1 MTTTAFGAGSMVGVP
16 VRRVEDPTLLRG
28 EASYID
34 NLDLPG
40 ALHLAFVR
48 SPVAHAEITTVDI
61 ADARTMPGV
70 VAVYSAADLDFPDH
84 VGMMQLHPEVVRP
97 ALARDR
103 VRFVGDAV
111 VVVVAES
118 KAQAVDAVEA
128 VVVEY
133 EPLPAVT
140 DMEAALAPD
149 APVQFEAVGS
159 NVIMGARDPDDSDP
173 LEGAEIVVRGRFK
186 NQRLA
191 VVPMEGS
198 AVAVLPGDDGGGH
211 ELTVYLACQ
220 MPHSNRNGLANAFG
234 VEPEKVRMIAPHV
247 GGSFGAKHWAPEDV
261 VAVRVARELG
271 RPVKWVETRSEN
283 MIAMPHGRGQVQ
295 YIELGLRHDGTIVGL
310 HCRVVGDAGAYGGFG
325 GMLAY
330 GPTRMMSQ
338 GVYRIPKIAYD
349 CAIAL
354 TNLAPMGAYRGA
366 GRPEAAAM
374 LERILDMAA
383 AELGLDPVTIR
394 RRNFLRPDEFP
405 YSTVTGVTY
414 DIGDYDA
421 ALTEALRIA
430 GYDELRAEQAARR
443 ERGDVKQL
451 GIGICAYVEIT
462 AGGSGSEYAEVEVH
476 PDGGATVTAG
486 TSAHGQG
493 HATAY
498 TQLVSGAL
506 GIPMDRI
513 TFVQSDTALVPR
525 GGGTGGS
532 RSLQLGGSAALE
544 ASRGVLDRA
553 RSLAAD
559 LLEAAPEDIVLT
571 DDGTFGVAGVPAK
584 AVTWAELATKAHD
597 DGFPLAVEHDF
608 VQSDASFPFGAHVS
622 VVEVDMETGQVRP
635 VRHVAVDD
643 CGRILN
649 PMLVDGQVHGGL
661 ASGISQ
667 ALWEEM
673 VYDDD
678 GNPLTSTL
686 AEYALPSAAEFPSFE
701 VAHTETP
708 SPLNPLGAKG
718 IGESATV
725 GSTPAVQNAV
735 VDALSFLGVR
745 HVDMPC
751 TPERVWRTIESAR
764 EGTLPDPWR
773 EPPAAFASLR
783 VRRRKAPTP
792 AETEVDEI
800 AEIDL

>member
-1 MTTTAFGAGSMVGVP
+1 MTATTFGAGSLVGVP

-28 EASYID
+28 QASYID

-40 ALHLAFVR
+40 ALHLSFVR
-48 SPVAHAEITTVDI
+48 SPVAHAELTAIDTS
-61 ADARTMPGV
+61 DARTMPGV
-70 VAVYSAADLDFPDH
+70 VAVYTATDLEFPNH
-84 VGMMQLHPEVVRP
+84 TGMVQLNPNVVRP

-103 VRFVGDAV
+103 VRFVGDPVA
-111 VVVVAES
+111 VVVAET
-118 KAQAVDAVEA
+118 KAQAVDAAEA
-128 VVVEY
+128 VVVDY
-133 EPLPAVT
+133 EPLDAVT

-149 APVQFEAVGS
+149 APLQFEALGS
-159 NVIMGARDPDDSDP
+159 NVVMGMREADDFDP
-173 LEGAEIVVRGRFK
+173 LAGAEVVVRGRFE
-186 NQRLA
+186 NQRIA
-191 VVPMEGS
+191 VVPMEGA
-198 AVAVLPGDDGGGH
+198 AVAVLPGDDGDGH

-220 MPHSNRNGLANAFG
+220 MPHSNRNALATNFG
-234 VEPEKVRMIAPHV
+234 VEPEKVRLVAPHV
-247 GGSFGAKHWAPEDV
+247 GGSFGAKHWAPEDI

-283 MIAMPHGRGQVQ
+283 MISMPHGRGQVQ
-295 YIELGLRHDGTIVGL
+295 FLELGLRRDGTIVGL
-310 HCRVVGDAGAYGGFG
+310 RCRVIGDSGAYGGFG
-325 GMLAY
+325 GMLAF
-330 GPTRMMSQ
+330 GPTRMMAQ
-338 GVYRIPKIAYD
+338 GVYRIPKIGYD
-349 CAIAL
+349 CAVVL

-383 AELGLDPVTIR
+383 DELDIDPAELR
-394 RRNFLRPDEFP
+394 RRNFLQPDEFP

-443 ERGDVKQL
+443 ERGDVRQL
-451 GIGICAYVEIT
+451 GIGLCAYVEIT
-462 AGGSGSEYAEVEVH
+462 AGGTASEYSEVEVH
-476 PDGGATVTAG
+476 PDGSVTIKAG

-498 TQLVSGAL
+498 SQLVSGEL
-506 GIPMDRI
+506 RIPIERI
-513 TFVQSDTALVPR
+513 NFVQSDTALVPR

-532 RSLQLGGSAALE
+532 RSLQVGGSAVLG
-544 ASRGVLDRA
+544 ASREVLERA
-553 RSLAAD
+553 RSLAAE

-571 DDGTFGVAGVPAK
+571 DDGRLGVAGVPAQ
-584 AVTWAELATKAHD
+584 AITWAEIASRAAEQ
-597 DGFPLAVEHDF
+597 GVPLVVEHDF
-608 VQSDASFPFGAHVS
+608 VQSGASFPFGAHVS
-622 VVEVDMETGQVRP
+622 VVEVDTETGEVVP
-635 VRHVAVDD
+635 LRHVAVDD

-649 PMLVDGQVHGGL
+649 PMLVDGQVHGGV
-661 ASGISQ
+661 ASGIAQ
-667 ALWEEM
+667 ALWEQM

-686 AEYALPSAAEFPSFE
+686 AEYGIPSAAEFPPFE

-735 VDALSFLGVR
+735 VDALSHLGVR
-745 HVDMPC
+745 HIDLPC
-751 TPERVWRTIESAR
+751 TPERVWRAIEDAR
-764 EGTLPDPWR
+764 AGTLPDPWR
-773 EPPAAFASLR
+773 EPPAAFATLPER
-783 VRRRKAPTP
+783 PRPRP
-792 AETEVDEI
+792 ADDHRDAEEI
-800 AEIDL
+800 AELDL

>member
-1 MTTTAFGAGSMVGVP
+1 MTTTTFGAGSLVGVP

-28 EASYID
+28 EGTYID

-48 SPVAHAEITTVDI
+48 SPVAHAEITGVDMD
-61 ADARTMPGV
+61 DARAMPGV
-70 VAVYSAADLDFPDH
+70 VAVYSSSDLDFPDH
-84 VGMMQLHPEVVRP
+84 TGMMQLHPAVVRP

-118 KAQAVDAVEA
+118 KTQAVDAAEA
-128 VVVEY
+128 VIVDY
-133 EPLPAVT
+133 EPLPAAT
-140 DMEAALAPD
+140 DMESALEPD

-159 NVIMGARDPDDSDP
+159 NVLMGAREPDDFDP
-173 LEGAEIVVRGRFK
+173 LAGAEVVVRGRFE

-198 AVAVLPGDDGGGH
+198 AIAVLPGDDGDGH
-211 ELTVYLACQ
+211 ELTIYLACQ
-220 MPHSNRNGLANAFG
+220 MPHSNRNGAASGFSL
-234 VEPEKVRMIAPHV
+234 EPEKVRVIAPHV
-247 GGSFGAKHWAPEDV
+247 GGSFGAKHWAAEDI
-261 VAVRVARELG
+261 VAVRVARELD

-295 YIELGLRHDGTIVGL
+295 YLELGLRRDGTIVGL
-310 HCRVVGDAGAYGGFG
+310 RCRVVGDAGAYGGFG
-325 GMLAY
+325 GMLAF

-338 GVYRIPKIAYD
+338 GVYRIPQIGYD
-349 CAIAL
+349 CAVAL
-354 TNLAPMGAYRGA
+354 TNRAPMGAYRGA

-383 AELGLDPVTIR
+383 AELELDPAELR
-394 RRNFLRPDEFP
+394 RRNFLQPDEFP
-405 YSTVTGVTY
+405 FSTVTGATY

-430 GYDELRAEQAARR
+430 GYDDLRAEQAARR

-451 GIGICAYVEIT
+451 GIGICAYVEVT
-462 AGGSGSEYAEVEVH
+462 AGGSSSEYAEIEVH
-476 PDGGATVTAG
+476 PDGSATVKAG

-498 TQLVSGAL
+498 TQLVSGEL
-506 GIPMDRI
+506 GIPIDRI
-513 TFVQSDTALVPR
+513 AFVQSDTAVIPR

-544 ASRGVLDRA
+544 ASRLVLERA
-553 RSLAAD
+553 RTLAAE
-559 LLEAAPEDIVLT
+559 LLEAAPDDIVLT
-571 DDGTFGVAGVPAK
+571 DDGTLGVAGVPAK
-584 AVTWAELATKAHD
+584 AIAWAEIATKARD
-597 DGFPLAVEHDF
+597 DGFPLLVEHDF
-608 VQSDASFPFGAHVS
+608 AQSGASFPFGAHVS
-622 VVEVDMETGQVRP
+622 VVEVDMETGRVEP
-635 VRHVAVDD
+635 IRHVAVDD

-661 ASGISQ
+661 ASGIAQ

-686 AEYALPSAAEFPSFE
+686 AEYGIPSAAEFPPFE

-735 VDALSFLGVR
+735 VDALSHLGVR

-751 TPERVWRTIESAR
+751 TPERVWRTIEDAKA
-764 EGTLPDPWR
+764 GTLADPWR
-773 EPPAAFASLR
+773 EPPAALATLT
-783 VRRRKAPTP
+783 VRPRDVAQHSE
-792 AETEVDEI
+792 ADD
-800 AEIDL
+800 IDL